1 MFLRVSN
8 VSAPKSVYWFYLLF
22 PFADIKLPV
31 YYYSLEMFDHF
42 CLQYQYIKNSF
53 CTFEHKTLS
62 LFHRFIGIE
71 KIKY

>member
-42 CLQYQYIKNSF
+42 CLRYQYIKNSF
-53 CTFEHKTLS
+53 VHLS
-62 LFHRFIGIE
+62 TKLCHFFIVSLVL
-71 KIKY
+71 KR